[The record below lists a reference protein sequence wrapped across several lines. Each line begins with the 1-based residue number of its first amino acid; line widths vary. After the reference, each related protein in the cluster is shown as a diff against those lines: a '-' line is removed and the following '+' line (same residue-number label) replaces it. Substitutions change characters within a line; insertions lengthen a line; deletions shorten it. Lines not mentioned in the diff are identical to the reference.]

1 MSNMKHE
8 KAKRLA
14 IYATFDKDG
23 VVDDYILYCLNELY
37 KVADDLAVV
46 SNHELPCSEKNKLA
60 MADWIYEREDSGY
73 DMGGFAHVINNLVNE
88 GRLEQYDE
96 IIFLNDSVFGPFYP
110 FGEMF
115 LKMEERKELDFWGV
129 TKRGI
134 SDFDGG
140 DERYPEHIQLYFYV
154 VRKKLAHS
162 GDFLEY
168 WRTVAGKVTDFRSAI
183 INYEFAFTR
192 YFSEKGYKWDV
203 YCHTDDLVTEHPNLN
218 LSPYHYCSYE
228 LIKEKK
234 CPLLKRKL
242 FTGDFIEG
250 RFCDGNDLK
259 KTISYLAEHTDY
271 NMDLIWAHILRVY
284 RIGDIMKSAKLLE
297 IIDPDG
303 ESERHNPGGI
313 RIIDRYGTV
322 IKEKEKDAGR
332 SEESAYTVFISLE
345 KRADL
350 PFPLFEAEK
359 NCILENLLY
368 DKTYVEKVVELFER
382 KPRLGLVIPPVQTF
396 GKISR
401 SLRKEMPIHHISAF
415 WCRSSLLHD
424 DVWNDLMSDKTE
436 AVMQRMPLLVQRMGY
451 YTEIAV
457 NRNYAAGLLI
467 NTWRT
472 AQDIWEFTGD
482 NQGEDGDLDIEEMY
496 DRCCLHKIKDFV
508 KGKSRVYVYGA
519 GHLACRVIRMLEG
532 IRKPDGIVVSD
543 KNGNAESICGYP
555 VWEAARI
562 SVAGSSFIVAVGKKN
577 ADAVKGRLE
586 AAGAVDCLLFG

>member
-1 MSNMKHE
+1 MSNMKYE

-23 VVDDYILYCLNELY
+23 VVDDYILYCLNELH

-73 DMGGFAHVINNLVNE
+73 DMGGFAYVINSLVRE

-110 FGEMF
+110 FSEMF
-115 LKMEERKELDFWGV
+115 MKMDERKELDFWGV
-129 TKRGI
+129 TKRGM

-140 DERYPEHIQLYFYV
+140 DDTYPEHIQLYFYV

-162 GDFLEY
+162 SDFLEY
-168 WRTVAGKVTDFRSAI
+168 WRTIAERVTDFRSAI

-192 YFSEKGYKWDV
+192 YFAEKGYKWDV
-203 YCHTDDLVTEHPNLN
+203 YCHTDDLVTERPNLN

-228 LIKEKK
+228 LIKDKK

-259 KTISYLAEHTDY
+259 KAISYLAEHTDY
-271 NMDLIWAHILRVY
+271 NVDLIWAHILRVY

-297 IIDPDG
+297 IIDPAG
-303 ESERHNPGGI
+303 GSERHSPADI
-313 RIIDRYGTV
+313 RVIDQWGTV
-322 IKEKEKDAGR
+322 LHESEKEKCR
-332 SEESAYTVFISLE
+332 SNEAVYTVFISVE

-359 NCILENLLY
+359 NCVLENLLY
-368 DKTYVEKVVELFER
+368 DKSYMEKIAELFE
-382 KPRLGLVIPPVQTF
+382 KNPRLGVVIPPVQTF

-401 SLRKEMPIHHISAF
+401 SLEKEMSVHRFNAF
-415 WCRSSLLHD
+415 WCRSSLLSD
-424 DVWNDLMSDKTE
+424 DLLNDLESDKTGR
-436 AVMQRMPLLVQRMGY
+436 VMQMMPLSAQRMGY
-451 YTEIAV
+451 YTEIVV

-467 NTWRT
+467 NTWKT
-472 AQDIWEFTGD
+472 AQDIWEFSDG
-482 NQGEDGDLDIEEMY
+482 NPEEDVDLDIEEMY
-496 DRCCLHKIKDFV
+496 DRSCLSKIRNFV

-519 GHLACRVIRMLEG
+519 GYLACRVIRMLEG
-532 IRKPDGIVVSD
+532 VRKPDGIVVSD

-562 SVAGSSFIVAVGKKN
+562 SVAGSSFIVAVGKKS
-577 ADAVKGRLE
+577 ADAVKGQLE